1 MQERASRT
9 AVHVALFRALESAR
23 RHERLFIDPYAIR
36 FLPSGYRFAVRAARV
51 PPLGRWIERYIDTRW
66 SGGPRGSAVMRT
78 RLIDDWVVAAIG
90 AGAGQLLLL
99 GAGYDSRAYRLPEA
113 AGINAFEVD
122 HPATQAVK
130 ARLIDPPGRV
140 RLVPV
145 DLLRDELEPAL
156 ATAGFD
162 HSVRTVAVWE
172 GVTNYLDA
180 EAVDGT
186 FRYLRGATPPGSRLI
201 FTYIDKGVL
210 DRTTN
215 FANWKDAVAAEGEP
229 WTFGFDP
236 AELPAYLAERG
247 LRLVEDVT
255 TRKAA
260 ERFGRQE
267 PTAAF
272 YRVALA
278 IIG

>member
-1 MQERASRT
+1 
-9 AVHVALFRALESAR
+9 
-23 RHERLFIDPYAIR
+23 
-36 FLPSGYRFAVRAARV
+36 
-51 PPLGRWIERYIDTRW
+51 
-66 SGGPRGSAVMRT
+66 
-78 RLIDDWVVAAIG
+78 
-90 AGAGQLLLL
+90 LLLL

-201 FTYIDKGVL
+201 FTYIDKRYSTGR
-210 DRTTN
+210 RTSPTGRTPSQPKVSPGRS
-215 FANWKDAVAAEGEP
+215 ASTPQSSPPTSQSGACAWWKTSRP
-229 WTFGFDP
+229 
-236 AELPAYLAERG
+236 
-247 LRLVEDVT
+247 
-255 TRKAA
+255 
-260 ERFGRQE
+260 GRRRSASGGRN
-267 PTAAF
+267 PPPPS
-272 YRVALA
+272 
-278 IIG
+278 IG